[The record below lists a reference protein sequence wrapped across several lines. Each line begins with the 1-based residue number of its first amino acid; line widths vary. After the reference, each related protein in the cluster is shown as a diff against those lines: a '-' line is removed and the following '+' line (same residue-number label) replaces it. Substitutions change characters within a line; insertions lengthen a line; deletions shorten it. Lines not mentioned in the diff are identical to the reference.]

1 MLGHFFKITAFVMI
15 YKAMI
20 ETEAGVIYTDMTRL
34 QATEKA
40 LRQREKELEKSE
52 AELRAIYASSPVG
65 LCFLDTNLRYQ
76 AINDMMAET
85 SHLSVSEHI
94 GKTIWEVLPP
104 EITGVL
110 EPWICQVLDTREP
123 LLNHEIIGEPAFD
136 SSRPTSWL
144 VSIHPVCDLD
154 DQLIGVNCM
163 IQDITGHQRMV
174 EALRSSEQ
182 TLKLFIEYAP
192 TAIAMLDRDMR
203 YQAVS
208 RRFLIDYRIEDQYVL
223 GRSHYEIFPEVP
235 DRWKEIHLRCLSGAV
250 ETCAEDPFPRA
261 DGTLDWVRWEIHP
274 WYDSDGKVGGLI
286 LFTEVITDRKH
297 AEDEL
302 RERDRLLEESE
313 RRFRSVV
320 ESNMIGVVFSDRET
334 GQVTDANDE
343 YLRIIGHSRAE
354 LEAGT
359 INWKTITP
367 PEVLKQELQLHSSV
381 TADVLTGKPYEKEY
395 LLPNGERIPVIIG
408 GSYWDDQHEKIVAF
422 VLDNTERKQVE
433 EELTQA
439 HAGLQVYADR
449 LKRSNQDLEQF
460 AFVASHDLQE
470 PLRKIKMFSKSLQRK
485 LDPTLTDETRDQLAR
500 MQNASE
506 RMQVMIDGLLQL
518 SRINRRGDKFQP
530 LDLTIVLNDVISDL
544 DARIKSTGGQIYLE
558 ELPSI
563 EADVLQIR
571 QLFQNLIGNA
581 LKFHRPDTAPIIK
594 ITGSILHTSRKTPSK
609 SW

>member
-1 MLGHFFKITAFVMI
+1 
-15 YKAMI
+15 
-20 ETEAGVIYTDMTRL
+20 
-34 QATEKA
+34 
-40 LRQREKELEKSE
+40 
-52 AELRAIYASSPVG
+52 
-65 LCFLDTNLRYQ
+65 
-76 AINDMMAET
+76 
-85 SHLSVSEHI
+85 
-94 GKTIWEVLPP
+94 
-104 EITGVL
+104 
-110 EPWICQVLDTREP
+110 
-123 LLNHEIIGEPAFD
+123 
-136 SSRPTSWL
+136 
-144 VSIHPVCDLD
+144 
-154 DQLIGVNCM
+154 
-163 IQDITGHQRMV
+163 
-174 EALRSSEQ
+174 
-182 TLKLFIEYAP
+182 
-192 TAIAMLDRDMR
+192 
-203 YQAVS
+203 
-208 RRFLIDYRIEDQYVL
+208 
-223 GRSHYEIFPEVP
+223 
-235 DRWKEIHLRCLSGAV
+235 
-250 ETCAEDPFPRA
+250 
-261 DGTLDWVRWEIHP
+261 
-274 WYDSDGKVGGLI
+274 
-286 LFTEVITDRKH
+286 
-297 AEDEL
+297 
-302 RERDRLLEESE
+302 
-313 RRFRSVV
+313 
-320 ESNMIGVVFSDRET
+320 MIGVVFSDRET

-343 YLRIIGHSRAE
+343 YLQIIGHSRAE

-367 PEVLKQELQLHSSV
+367 PEVLKQELLLHSSV

-433 EELTQA
+433 EELTEA
-439 HAGLQVYADR
+439 HAGLQDYADR

-530 LDLTIVLNDVISDL
+530 LELTIVLNDVISDL
-544 DARIKSTGGQIYLE
+544 EARIKSTGGQIYLE

-594 ITGSILHTSRKTPSK
+594 ITGSILHTSRKNSVKILVEDNGIGIDQEYTENIFEPFYRLHSRNEFEGTGLGLNICK
-609 SW
+609 KIVERHQGKITVQSQPGKGSTFIIILPVRQPAGSEDQSPGDEAASFPRRSGMPDGQ